1 MNLPDRLLHHSIDAA
16 THSAGPR
23 RSRNRKP
30 SIAADIALTSVPFAI
45 AAIFFLN
52 YLGVFQ

>member
-23 RSRNRKP
+23 RTRNRKP
-30 SIAADIALTSVPFAI
+30 GLAADIALTTVPFAL

-52 YLGVFQ
+52 HLGVFQ

>member
-30 SIAADIALTSVPFAI
+30 SLAGEVALTAVPFAL

-52 YLGVFQ
+52 HLGVFQ